1 LKEHVL
7 LVGGNTSYD
16 LINLYRKIPVA
27 GKRDFEKTGGKRR
40 KW

>member
-7 LVGGNTSYD
+7 LVGGNTSYH
-16 LINLYRKIPVA
+16 INLYRKIPVA
-27 GKRDFEKTGGKRR
+27 GKRGFEKTGGKRR